1 MDFISP
7 QFHVVFNDLQLCL
20 YRWWYESVVEVIVF
34 QHEHKLYAED
44 TLDKAGTIIYQPPPS
59 SRCFAQLKLD
69 YNKVANINFA
79 YVVQM
84 KISCMIAIL
93 LSQESH
99 PYSVDTDMD
108 NKVSPVAQHILDN
121 NRVDSSHYS
130 RDSESEGGI
139 WDNNNVDNVSLAP
152 KGGN

>member
-1 MDFISP
+1 
-7 QFHVVFNDLQLCL
+7 
-20 YRWWYESVVEVIVF
+20 
-34 QHEHKLYAED
+34 
-44 TLDKAGTIIYQPPPS
+44 
-59 SRCFAQLKLD
+59 
-69 YNKVANINFA
+69 
-79 YVVQM
+79 
-84 KISCMIAIL
+84 
-93 LSQESH
+93 
-99 PYSVDTDMD
+99 MD